1 MPVLKG
7 KMPWGPGNIAKV
19 GKVISKVPGFKI
31 FTQPQYEGTKVP
43 KPFELVADGE
53 KFWVHPNGT
62 KHMVEYITRDATM
75 ACQ

>member
-31 FTQPQYEGTKVP
+31 FKTKPRKNLDKVKGDKGTVYGIILKLLNRSMKVQ
-43 KPFELVADGE
+43 KYRNHL
-53 KFWVHPNGT
+53 N
-62 KHMVEYITRDATM
+62 
-75 ACQ
+75 